1 MKTIITILC
10 INLFVLFFSDCSTA
24 QNPTYN
30 VTAKNFITTDSIGSG
45 NYDAVTFDLYIEHTN
60 VGVSGPFEFALGQYY
75 FNLNSALGVTADYA
89 YFIVPGST
97 QFTNVSAVPRNPTY
111 VSPDATSPSGASLR
125 VNSNTVLGA
134 GSGPIVSSV
143 FPGTRV
149 CTMKFKK
156 KVGSFPIV
164 EANMIWR
171 IALPNPFSKVFA
183 YVGTT
188 NTDISANGVFSIV
201 PGWGSSTLPPTP
213 DFTSDSTTIHAGNV
227 VRFIDLSANYPT
239 SWSWQFPGGTPST
252 SNVSNPTNIQYN
264 TPGIYSVTLTASNIN
279 GNNTITKN
287 NYITVL
293 PNIVGCAAVWQNT
306 LKINDAGN
314 ITDSLIFGTSPSG
327 TLGIDTCLGERIIPP
342 PPPTGIFDCR
352 FQLLPNYEDSKTD
365 FRKDSTSNIIWY
377 VKFQPSS
384 SGYPITFNWNPSYL
398 PSTGFFF
405 LRDALTGTIVNIN
418 MKNQSS
424 YTLSNSGITSLR
436 IEYIYKTNMNISLS
450 AGWNITSIPLVAENM
465 NVSSLFPNAILP
477 AYSYNNGYVSATSFT
492 NGKGYWLKNDSY
504 DNVTISGTK
513 VTPSLINVNSS
524 WNIIGPFEVNIP
536 VNKII
541 SNPSGNV
548 LSQYFGYNNGY
559 FAADTLKSG
568 KGYWVKTS
576 IAGTLMKDTNN
587 LMDNPASP
595 DSINNW
601 ARFEFKDDN
610 NNAAILYLA
619 GQNEIRQSYELP
631 PVPPSGIYDVRFA
644 SDKFVES
651 FGQNHIIKLNSASRP
666 VRIKALN
673 LNGNKF
679 RLVDGLTG
687 NLINMELTEGN
698 EIVLNENID
707 NIVLI
712 EENLIPKKYEL
723 SQNYPNPFNPSTT
736 IKYQIPNSGKVT
748 LTLYNVLGREI
759 KTLLNSYQNAGQYEI
774 KFDASGLPSGVY
786 FYKLTS
792 GSFSDLKKL
801 ILVK

>member
-1 MKTIITILC
+1 
-10 INLFVLFFSDCSTA
+10 VLFFSDCSTA

-30 VTAKNFITTDSIGSG
+30 LSAKNFVLTDSLGDG
-45 NYDAVTFDLYIEHTN
+45 NDAFTFDIFIEHTN
-60 VGVSGPFEFALGQYY
+60 VGASGPFEFALGQYY
-75 FNLNSALGVTADYA
+75 FNIDATSMVNSTDYN
-89 YFIVPGST
+89 YYIIPGST
-97 QFTNVSAVPRNPTY
+97 GFSNPNAIPRNPTI
-111 VSPDATSPSGASLR
+111 VNPDATSPTGASLR

-134 GSGPIVSSV
+134 GAGPIVSST
-143 FPGTRV
+143 FPGSRV
-149 CTMKFKK
+149 CTMRVKK
-156 KVGSFPIV
+156 KQGNLPFATLGM
-164 EANMIWR
+164 EWR
-171 IALPNPFSKVFA
+171 KHLPNPFTKIFA

-188 NTDISANGVFSIV
+188 NTDISSSV
-201 PGWGSSTLPPTP
+201 PGVNEATIDGGWIISNLPPNP
-213 DFTSDSTTIHAGNV
+213 DFTSDSTTIHAGRVIN
-227 VRFIDLSANYPT
+227 FTDMSAYFPT

-252 SNVSNPTNIQYN
+252 SNVRNPTNILYSS
-264 TPGIYSVTLTASNIN
+264 PGIYSVTLTAYNSY

-293 PNIVGCAAVWQNT
+293 PTNLGCIATWQNT
-306 LKINDAGN
+306 MKINDAGN

-352 FQLLPNYEDSKTD
+352 FQLLPNYEDSKID

-450 AGWNITSIPLVAENM
+450 AGWNITSVPLVAENM

-504 DNVTISGTK
+504 DNVAISGTK

-687 NLINMELTEGN
+687 NLFNMELTEGN

-707 NIVLI
+707 NLVLI
-712 EENLIPKKYEL
+712 EENLIPKRYDL

-759 KTLLNSYQNAGQYEI
+759 KTILNSYQNAGQYEI

-792 GSFSDLKKL
+792 GLFSDLKKL